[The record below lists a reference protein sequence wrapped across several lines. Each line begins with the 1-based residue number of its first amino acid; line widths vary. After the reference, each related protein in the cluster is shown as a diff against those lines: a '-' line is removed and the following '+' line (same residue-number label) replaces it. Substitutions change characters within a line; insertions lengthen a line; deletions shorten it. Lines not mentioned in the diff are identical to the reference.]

1 VESVV
6 STPNLVKLDPPKLER
21 RSSFNGNVR
30 ADINTRITNALQTI
44 REKIPTAVDSVEDDI
59 AISNRDKVILALA
72 NFLGM
77 VFGVLKATAGS
88 TDWEAVST
96 GNKIQVFAQI
106 LYGYGYWGPFALEY
120 ETSRVS
126 CGLSD
131 LERTLYE
138 YGYVTDY
145 NRSDLDP
152 TIGKYFTSELNSAIK
167 ENLYCLVKRA
177 SANQKANEV
186 DTYVNVYTQLLSEK
200 IARQG

>member
-1 VESVV
+1 MNDAIWRIFNNCLFSV
-6 STPNLVKLDPPKLER
+6 
-21 RSSFNGNVR
+21 
-30 ADINTRITNALQTI
+30 
-44 REKIPTAVDSVEDDI
+44 
-59 AISNRDKVILALA
+59 
-72 NFLGM
+72 

-120 ETSRVS
+120 ETSRVD

-167 ENLYCLVKRA
+167 ENLYCLVSITQWGKITFFVHWLDFDIW
-177 SANQKANEV
+177 K
-186 DTYVNVYTQLLSEK
+186 NVTFVKNDILEMRFLWK
-200 IARQG
+200 FGF

>member
-1 VESVV
+1 
-6 STPNLVKLDPPKLER
+6 
-21 RSSFNGNVR
+21 
-30 ADINTRITNALQTI
+30 
-44 REKIPTAVDSVEDDI
+44 
-59 AISNRDKVILALA
+59 
-72 NFLGM
+72 M

-120 ETSRVS
+120 ETSRVD

-167 ENLYCLVKRA
+167 EKDEYF
-177 SANQKANEV
+177 
-186 DTYVNVYTQLLSEK
+186 QLSLPPYQGCYQITWNREYEK
-200 IARQG
+200 TKTDKTVLL

>member
-1 VESVV
+1 MNDAIWRIFTKNIVNCLFSV
-6 STPNLVKLDPPKLER
+6 
-21 RSSFNGNVR
+21 
-30 ADINTRITNALQTI
+30 
-44 REKIPTAVDSVEDDI
+44 
-59 AISNRDKVILALA
+59 
-72 NFLGM
+72 

-120 ETSRVS
+120 ETSRVD

-167 ENLYCLVKRA
+167 ENLYCLV
-177 SANQKANEV
+177 SI
-186 DTYVNVYTQLLSEK
+186 TQCWKIIRKSRIRYCERSELHLHFEWTK
-200 IARQG
+200 VG

>member
-1 VESVV
+1 MAYFVLFVSCIVKYLFSV
-6 STPNLVKLDPPKLER
+6 
-21 RSSFNGNVR
+21 
-30 ADINTRITNALQTI
+30 
-44 REKIPTAVDSVEDDI
+44 
-59 AISNRDKVILALA
+59 
-72 NFLGM
+72 

-167 ENLYCLVKRA
+167 ENLYCLVSINTVLNNHRKWFISRIDV
-177 SANQKANEV
+177 K
-186 DTYVNVYTQLLSEK
+186 
-200 IARQG
+200 